1 MSEPKRDSYYSIIPI
16 LYYSNSQYSDSQ
28 LYFPIPVPEMK
39 ATAIAPSNL
48 ALMKYM
54 GRKDDQ
60 LRLPANGSVAM
71 NLSGCQTTTTVEFSP
86 EFTVDSL
93 LIDGQEEGT
102 ASKRAFAH
110 LDRIRD
116 MFGVTDKARIESKN
130 TFPRST
136 GLSSSSSGLA
146 ALTVAAVAA
155 LGKSLSPRELS
166 ILARQGSGSACR
178 SIPNGF
184 TEWLDRET
192 SDESY
197 AVSIFPSEH
206 WDLCDVV
213 AVITTKPKKTT
224 SSDTHVLVR
233 QSPRFAPRVA
243 GMPVRIE
250 ECKRYL
256 AARDLS
262 KLGPLVE
269 SESDDLHALY
279 ESVGIVHRSAEA
291 RELCALV
298 TGWRT
303 EVPVYYSL
311 NTGQNVHLLC
321 EAKDVEILQEK
332 LKSVPFVQSTIVN
345 HPAPGARVIEE
356 HLF

>member
-1 MSEPKRDSYYSIIPI
+1 
-16 LYYSNSQYSDSQ
+16 
-28 LYFPIPVPEMK
+28 MK

-54 GRKDDQ
+54 GRKDDV

-71 NLSGCQTTTTVEFSP
+71 NLSGCQTTTTIEFSP
-86 EFTVDSL
+86 DYPSDSL
-93 LIDGQEEGT
+93 RIDGQEEGG
-102 ASKRAFAH
+102 ASKRVFAH
-110 LDRIRD
+110 LDRIRA

-178 SIPNGF
+178 SIPDGF
-184 TEWLDRET
+184 TEWLDRDT

-197 AVSIFPSEH
+197 AVSVFPPEH
-206 WDLCDVV
+206 WDLCDV
-213 AVITTKPKKTT
+213 AAIITTTPKKTS
-224 SSDTHVLVR
+224 SSDTHVLVKT
-233 QSPRFAPRVA
+233 SPLFAPRVA
-243 GMPVRIE
+243 AMPARIE
-250 ECKRYL
+250 QCKQYL

-269 SESDDLHALY
+269 QESDDLHALY
-279 ESVGIVHRSAEA
+279 ESVGVIQRSDEA
-291 RELCALV
+291 KELCRLV
-298 TGWRT
+298 TQWRT

-321 EAKDVEILQEK
+321 DAKDVPAVQKK
-332 LKSVPFVQSTIVN
+332 LASVPFVHGNIVN
-345 HPAPGARVIEE
+345 HPAPGARVIKE